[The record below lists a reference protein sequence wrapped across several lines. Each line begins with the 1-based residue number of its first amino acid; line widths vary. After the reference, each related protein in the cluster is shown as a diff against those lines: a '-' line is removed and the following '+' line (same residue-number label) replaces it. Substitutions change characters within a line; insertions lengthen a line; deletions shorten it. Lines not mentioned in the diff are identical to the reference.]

1 LALANALA
9 NALVLGGDGLA
20 NTRQTCLLGFE
31 LIEPAPDN
39 AFHKVQVFADLLET
53 QALIM

>member
-1 LALANALA
+1 LALA